1 MIIYLPYIIAGL
13 AFLGMGLSAVCLGF
27 ILDIKSRLEERP
39 DQVDAVDY
47 CCGGSN
53 ADSMHYM
60 GSRMRKRRIG
70 RRR

>member
-47 CCGGSN
+47 VQV
-53 ADSMHYM
+53 A
-60 GSRMRKRRIG
+60 RKRDEHLALS
-70 RRR
+70 RRAIERRGK